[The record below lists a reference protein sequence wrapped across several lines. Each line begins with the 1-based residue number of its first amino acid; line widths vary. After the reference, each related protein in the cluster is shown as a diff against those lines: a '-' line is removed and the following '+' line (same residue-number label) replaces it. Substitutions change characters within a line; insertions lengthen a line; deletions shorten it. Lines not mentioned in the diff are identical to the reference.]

1 MGKDQCIDSS
11 VFLLTAD
18 LEDKGGAGG
27 APPRKISISKNVLLC
42 ICLLYEAA
50 SATLD
55 SFWLN

>member
-1 MGKDQCIDSS
+1 MGKDQCIDSF

-18 LEDKGGAGG
+18 LEDKGEREE
-27 APPRKISISKNVLLC
+27 PPPPQKKICIAKNVL
-42 ICLLYEAA
+42 CLLYEAA